1 LSAVAFLLG
10 VFLRYSLTRG
20 VSGVEEQVFFSAGA
34 LKLQGLFAQPAGAKA
49 GVVLCHPHPLYG
61 GNMLNRVIGAVA
73 AALQARGLATLRF
86 NFRGVGQS
94 EGTYDEGRGEVNDA
108 LGALAYLASCLPS
121 GTPLGLCGYSF
132 GGMVSFRA
140 AAAGANIAALAG
152 IAPVIDPPEVLTRF
166 ERPKFIIIGTAD
178 DLVDPRDVRHLGETA
193 MPDPKEFRLLE
204 GADHFFGGR
213 ESEVG
218 EAVAEFFTTCLL
230 G

>member
-1 LSAVAFLLG
+1 MDTQVRDTQVRFQAGELMLEGLLG
-10 VFLRYSLTRG
+10 G
-20 VSGVEEQVFFSAGA
+20 P
-34 LKLQGLFAQPAGAKA
+34 KDAKA
-49 GVVLCHPHPLYG
+49 GVVICHPHPLHG
-61 GNMLNRVIGAVA
+61 ANMRNFVVRAVA
-73 AALQARGLATLRF
+73 KALQARGFATLRF

-178 DLVDPRDVRHLGETA
+178 DLVDPRDVRHLVETA